1 MNPSTPSNQQLEDG
15 EHPNPDSSKVASDPK
30 SEGKLKRRKDKAR
43 DRSLADSVESEEA
56 DDQIAAD
63 PDTTGDTSVVAEQP
77 PPKKS
82 RHPGWK
88 GVEMQNTINILTRE
102 VETLKAALEK
112 AQL

>member
-56 DDQIAAD
+56 DDQISAD
-63 PDTTGDTSVVAEQP
+63 PDTTADTSVVADQP
-77 PPKKS
+77 PPKRS
-82 RHPGWK
+82 RRPGWNHHQQSEE
-88 GVEMQNTINILTRE
+88 GGGNPQSC
-102 VETLKAALEK
+102 A
-112 AQL
+112 